1 MRPIAGFTAAAL
13 TFAACAGPLAGD
25 EADDGTAPAP
35 TTADDNPT
43 ADTGRATAT
52 PPSSAPPT
60 TVAPLYDIAPNGAP
74 LAADNPE
81 DLAAQLA
88 FAHEV
93 IADPTASPDEL
104 DVAGHLHQVAYRKLG
119 RNPEWDGP
127 VADALPNGLAPVVLA
142 GAGARRPF
150 KNLLSEPPANLPA
163 WEIVEPP
170 PADELLAHY
179 REAESVFG
187 IPWQYLAAINLVE
200 TGMGRIRGLSTA
212 GARGPMQ
219 FIPATWERFGEG
231 DIDDPLDSI
240 MAAAR
245 YLAYEAERDG
255 GPVEPGSDSLLDAL
269 WHYNNH
275 DSYVNGVKA
284 FADLMIADERLFFA
298 YHQWEIY
305 YWSTEGDIWLPVGWR
320 SEESIPAA
328 DWVAENP
335 QR

>member
-1 MRPIAGFTAAAL
+1 MAAQLEWAH
-13 TFAACAGPLAGD
+13 GVIS
-25 EADDGTAPAP
+25 
-35 TTADDNPT
+35 NPT
-43 ADTGRATAT
+43 A
-52 PPSSAPPT
+52 PP
-60 TVAPLYDIAPNGAP
+60 
-74 LAADNPE
+74 E
-81 DLAAQLA
+81 
-88 FAHEV
+88 
-93 IADPTASPDEL
+93 EL
-104 DVAGHLHQVAYRKLG
+104 DRAGHLHQVAYRKLG
-119 RNPEWDGP
+119 RNPEWDDG
-127 VADALPNGLAPVVLA
+127 VAAALPARLVPAVLA

-163 WEIVEPP
+163 WEIVEPV

-179 REAESVFG
+179 REAETVFG

-231 DIDDPLDSI
+231 DIDDPRDSI

-245 YLAYEAERDG
+245 YLSYEAEREG
-255 GPVEPGSDSLLDAL
+255 GPVEPGSAALLDAL

-275 DSYVNGVKA
+275 DSYVIGVKA
-284 FADLMIADERLFFA
+284 FADLMIADERAFYG

-328 DWVAENP
+328 EWVAANP
-335 QR
+335 QG